1 MVGGYL
7 NQLWDDEEPPD
18 TPRYL
23 PFEGTFPDNIPNSS
37 GPELHQHRPQ
47 FPVQLPHPQLPH
59 AQQYAHPEQLFQQ
72 AAPLIPLSAVEDLH
86 EPYTSS
92 TFQDPFNRAFITN
105 QPVVH
110 EGYIPAPGTRD
121 EDLYPSLPDG
131 YRDSLFQDSDD
142 SSDESDFERRLAEAE
157 ELREIED
164 KDDSEADANYSEED
178 AEQDEGD
185 PNEMEIDEA
194 YVEERAKPKRGRG
207 SARGMRGG
215 RRGRPPG
222 RAKGGFHGPTRKQL
236 RGKKNPGRPSGK
248 RGPRPIA
255 DPGPE
260 FKSLQRA
267 ANERFIARDYPAA
280 LEYGQKAVQL
290 NPEIFDAHNIV
301 AESYAAMGEELKSI
315 ESLII
320 GAPTKRDPELW
331 HLIIERIKRLDTTD
345 HPTYTEQVKTAVVLQ
360 CLKSIIALDVTN
372 YEARSLKLEI
382 EARLGH
388 VSKCV
393 NLGTKMLKTLRD
405 QKQDPDTEVLKIMA
419 MMGTSTPKQTK
430 RHLPKIIEE
439 FDQAIDIYT
448 GPARDPKDS
457 DLDWELINIYLD
469 LLDRSGRYEY
479 ALKRLKDLSRWKQG
493 RRNETYWD
501 EQKDDCEFDIED
513 TPRRVD
519 VFDFKRKSKSAKYGE
534 TLPLEI
540 RVKMGLFRLR
550 KSPDDYAEA
559 MHHLDMLE
567 PDDKSPD
574 ALMWDYLD
582 LFRVIADALHSTGHD
597 AEALRFYEPLLL
609 SNSSEMSLMSYLGLY
624 TVYTN
629 LQQPEKA
636 RQIIPILIGWTA
648 DTVDDLAVLAK
659 FFEVQGMPDE
669 AMERADACYRNRG
682 LVKLRRI
689 GYSRLREIRSHYE
702 DWRRK
707 SRGNHGKK
715 KNALKKQRKLMK
727 KAIAALDDDAEED
740 EDADKARPSLGPLK
754 ERPAKGLFR
763 TRRIA
768 PKPPKTQTFLPFD
781 AQQQGPSAS
790 KPRVPEPSTLEGTDV
805 PMDAIDHRLFRK
817 KLQKL
822 AEDNADDVAAA
833 RAQHREIVASFRK
846 LDDVYDSAEAGDEE
860 SIQTV
865 FSITRELIEE
875 FSSFDLFY
883 ADRKEEFKGYFR
895 RVGGGEIWKD
905 SALMVLAVA
914 ANAIEDGAPSTELRE
929 RPDTAPT
936 DFWSIPFSSWC
947 DAFARYALLLAKNGD
962 DAAFSTLDIALQSN
976 VFARS
981 LPFHR
986 RLETTRLAAAL
997 ALDDST
1003 QASAAIRWFLREF
1016 PFGTTLFRLYSA
1028 VNRLV
1033 SFPEGYATGPA
1044 HKVLMRYIKTADFA
1058 LLTPDQRTWYN
1069 FRSNERVGWGQ
1080 NGVNSSSLDAVHDHD
1095 PALFALYAHVLASGG
1110 SYAAALNYYFRAF
1123 ALSPADPVLNL
1134 AIGSCYI
1141 QHAMKRLSE
1150 NRQFQIQQGLAFV
1163 YRYFDLRVRSGKA
1176 CFKQEAEFNVGRVWH
1191 ALGLGAL
1198 AVPAYE
1204 RCIQLSGAVRSEAQ
1218 ARRSE
1223 DEVDVDAAEQW
1234 GCEDFTTEAAYA
1246 LQSIYAVSGNLAA
1259 ARDVTRDALVLE

>member
-1 MVGGYL
+1 MTGGYL
-7 NQLWDDEEPPD
+7 HQLWDDEESPD
-18 TPRYL
+18 RSRYL
-23 PFEGTFPDNIPNSS
+23 PLAETFSDELSDSS
-37 GPELHQHRPQ
+37 RLQTHESHFPILSHSHQYSHPEL
-47 FPVQLPHPQLPH
+47 
-59 AQQYAHPEQLFQQ
+59 LFQE
-72 AAPLIPLSAVEDLH
+72 PTPIIPISAVEDLH
-86 EPYTSS
+86 QPYTSS
-92 TFQDPFNRAFITN
+92 TFQDPFNRAFISN

-110 EGYIPAPGTRD
+110 EGYIPAPGTPD
-121 EDLYPSLPDG
+121 EDLYPNLPDG

-157 ELREIED
+157 ELREIEER
-164 KDDSEADANYSEED
+164 DDSEVDANYSEED

-185 PNEMEIDEA
+185 PNEMEIDES
-194 YVEERAKPKRGRG
+194 YVEERARPKRGRG

-222 RAKGGFHGPTRKQL
+222 RGKGGFHGPTRKEL
-236 RGKKNPGRPSGK
+236 RGKKTPGRPSGK

-260 FKSLQRA
+260 FKNLQRA
-267 ANERFIARDYPAA
+267 ANERFIARDYRAA

-331 HLIIERIKRLDTTD
+331 HLIIERIKRLDTTN
-345 HPTYTEQVKTAVVLQ
+345 HPTYTEEVKTAVVLQ

-393 NLGTKMLKTLRD
+393 NLGTKMLKTLRE

-430 RHLPKIIEE
+430 RHLTKIIEE
-439 FDQAIDIYT
+439 FDQAIEIYT
-448 GPARDPKDS
+448 GPTRDPKTS

-469 LLDRSGRYEY
+469 LLDRSGRYEH

-501 EQKDDCEFDIED
+501 EQKDDREFDIED
-513 TPRRVD
+513 TPRRVE

-559 MHHLDMLE
+559 MHHLEMLGPE
-567 PDDKSPD
+567 DKSPD

-597 AEALRFYEPLLL
+597 AEALRFYEPLLE
-609 SNSSEMSLMSYLGLY
+609 SNSSEMSLMSYLGLF

-629 LQQPEKA
+629 LNQPEKA
-636 RQIIPILIGWTA
+636 QQIIPILVGWTA

-689 GYSRLREIRSHYE
+689 GFSRLREIRSHYE

-715 KNALKKQRKLMK
+715 KNALKKQRKLVR
-727 KAIAALDDDAEED
+727 KAIAALDDED
-740 EDADKARPSLGPLK
+740 DENESGDKERPSLGPLN

-763 TRRIA
+763 TRRVV

-781 AQQQGPSAS
+781 AQQGTAAS
-790 KPRVPEPSTLEGTDV
+790 RPRASEPSTLEGTDV

-822 AEDNADDVAAA
+822 AEDNADDVTAA
-833 RAQHREIVASFRK
+833 RAQHREIVASFRT
-846 LDDVYDSAEAGDEE
+846 LEDMYDSAESGDDEA
-860 SIQTV
+860 IHTV

-883 ADRKEEFKGYFR
+883 ADKKEDFKGYFR
-895 RVGGGEIWKD
+895 RIGGGEIWKD

-914 ANAIEDGAPSTELRE
+914 ANAVEDGHTAPELRE
-929 RPDTAPT
+929 RPETAPT
-936 DFWSIPFSSWC
+936 DFWSVPFSTWC
-947 DAFARYALLLAKNGD
+947 DAFARYSLLQARSGD
-962 DAAFSTLDIALQSN
+962 DRAFATLDIALSSN
-976 VFARS
+976 IFSRS
-981 LPFHR
+981 ASFHQL
-986 RLETTRLAAAL
+986 LETTRLAAAL
-997 ALDDST
+997 ALDDSN

-1033 SFPEGYATGPA
+1033 SLPVGYATGPA
-1044 HKVLMRYIKTADFA
+1044 QKVLMRYIKTMDFA
-1058 LLTPDQRTWYN
+1058 LLSPRERTWYN

-1080 NGVNSSSLDAVHDHD
+1080 NGVNSSSLDAVKDHD
-1095 PALFALYAHVLASGG
+1095 PALFALYGHVLIAGG
-1110 SYAAALNYYFRAF
+1110 SYMAALNYYFRAF
-1123 ALSPADPVLNL
+1123 TLTPKDPILNL
-1134 AIGSCYI
+1134 SIGTSYI

-1150 NRQFQIQQGLAFV
+1150 NRQFQIQQGLSFV
-1163 YRYFDLRVRSGKA
+1163 YRYYDLRVKTGQARLM
-1176 CFKQEAEFNVGRVWH
+1176 QEAEFNVGRVWH
-1191 ALGLGAL
+1191 GLGLVSLAL
-1198 AVPAYE
+1198 PSYE
-1204 RCIQLSGAVRSEAQ
+1204 RCVALSDAVRREA
-1218 ARRSE
+1218 E
-1223 DEVDVDAAEQW
+1223 GDVREGGEGYEW
-1234 GCEDFTTEAAYA
+1234 THEDFATEAAFA
-1246 LQSIYAVSGNLAA
+1246 MQSIYAVSGNFEAA
-1259 ARDVTRDALVLE
+1259 KRATREVLVIE

>member
-1 MVGGYL
+1 MTGGYL
-7 NQLWDDEEPPD
+7 NQLWDDEEPPPD
-18 TPRYL
+18 RPRYL
-23 PFEGTFPDNIPNSS
+23 PLAGTFSDEVPNSS
-37 GPELHQHRPQ
+37 RPQSQQHRPQ
-47 FPVQLPHPQLPH
+47 FPVQLPHPE
-59 AQQYAHPEQLFQQ
+59 QYVHPEQLFQQ
-72 AAPLIPLSAVEDLH
+72 PAPLIPLNAVEDLHH

-92 TFQDPFNRAFITN
+92 TFQDPFNRAFISN

-121 EDLYPSLPDG
+121 EDLYPNLPDG

-157 ELREIED
+157 ELREIEE
-164 KDDSEADANYSEED
+164 KDDSEVDANYSEED

-185 PNEMEIDEA
+185 PNEMEIDES
-194 YVEERAKPKRGRG
+194 YIEERARPKAKRGKPN
-207 SARGMRGG
+207 ARGTRGG

-222 RAKGGFHGPTRKQL
+222 RGKGGFHGPTRKHL

-260 FKSLQRA
+260 FRNLQRA

-280 LEYGQKAVQL
+280 LEYGQKAVRL

-331 HLIIERIKRLDTTD
+331 HLIIERIKRLDTTN
-345 HPTYTEQVKTAVVLQ
+345 HPTYTEEVKTAVVLQ

-393 NLGTKMLKTLRD
+393 NLGTKMLKTLRE

-430 RHLPKIIEE
+430 RHLTKIIEE
-439 FDQAIDIYT
+439 FDQAIEIYT
-448 GPARDPKDS
+448 GPTRDPKAS

-501 EQKDDCEFDIED
+501 EQKDDREFDIED
-513 TPRRVD
+513 TPRRVE

-550 KSPDDYAEA
+550 KSADDYSEA
-559 MHHLDMLE
+559 MHHLEMLE
-567 PDDKSPD
+567 PDNKSPD

-597 AEALRFYEPLLL
+597 TEALRFYEPLLE

-629 LQQPEKA
+629 LGQPEKA
-636 RQIIPILIGWTA
+636 QHIIPILVGWTA

-689 GYSRLREIRSHYE
+689 GFSRLREIRSHYE
-702 DWRRK
+702 DWRRR

-727 KAIAALDDDAEED
+727 KAIAALDDED
-740 EDADKARPSLGPLK
+740 EENEDVDKERPSLGPLK
-754 ERPAKGLFR
+754 QRPAKGLFR

-781 AQQQGPSAS
+781 AQQQGPTAS
-790 KPRVPEPSTLEGTDV
+790 KPRAAEPSTLEGTDV

-822 AEDNADDVAAA
+822 AEDNADDVTAA

-846 LDDVYDSAEAGDEE
+846 LDDVYDAAEAGDEDA
-860 SIQTV
+860 IQTV

-883 ADRKEEFKGYFR
+883 ADKKEDFKGYFR
-895 RVGGGEIWKD
+895 RIGGGEIWKE

-914 ANAIEDGAPSTELRE
+914 ANAVEDGHPSTELRE
-929 RPDTAPT
+929 RPDTPPQ
-936 DFWSIPFSSWC
+936 DFWSIPFDRWC
-947 DAFARYALLLAKNGD
+947 DTFARYAVLLARSGD
-962 DAAFSTLDIALQSN
+962 DASFSTIDIALQSN
-976 VFARS
+976 IFSRS

-986 RLETTRLAAAL
+986 LLETTRLACAL
-997 ALDDST
+997 ALDDSS

-1016 PFGTTLFRLYSA
+1016 PFGSDLFRLYSC

-1044 HKVLMRYIKTADFA
+1044 HKVLMRYIKTMDFA
-1058 LLTPDQRTWYN
+1058 ILSPEQRTWYN

-1080 NGVNSSSLDAVHDHD
+1080 NGVNSSSLSAVRDHD
-1095 PALFALYAHVLASGG
+1095 PALFALYAHVLICGG
-1110 SYAAALNYYFRAF
+1110 SYMAALNYYFRAF
-1123 ALSPADPVLNL
+1123 ALTPNDPILNL
-1134 AIGSCYI
+1134 SIGTAYI

-1163 YRYFDLRVRSGKA
+1163 YRYYDLRVKTGVKRLL
-1176 CFKQEAEFNVGRVWH
+1176 QEAEFNVGRVWH
-1191 ALGLGAL
+1191 GLGLVTLAL
-1198 AVPAYE
+1198 PAYE
-1204 RCIQLSGAVRSEAQ
+1204 RCIALSEAVCRE
-1218 ARRSE
+1218 AA
-1223 DEVDVDAAEQW
+1223 DEERDRMEEGEW
-1234 GCEDFTTEAAYA
+1234 THEDFATEAAFA
-1246 LQSIYAVSGNLAA
+1246 MQSIYAVSGNLEA
-1259 ARDVTRDALVLE
+1259 ARKVTHDVLVLE

>member
-1 MVGGYL
+1 MAGGYL
-7 NQLWDDEEPPD
+7 NQLWEDSEQSPD
-18 TPRYL
+18 GPRYL
-23 PFEGTFPDNIPNSS
+23 PLEGTFSDAGSS
-37 GPELHQHRPQ
+37 SRPHSQHRAQ
-47 FPVQLPHPQLPH
+47 FPVQLPHE
-59 AQQYAHPEQLFQQ
+59 QQFGHPEQLFQQ
-72 AAPLIPLSAVEDLH
+72 PTPLIPFSAVEDLHSH

-92 TFQDPFNRAFITN
+92 TFQDPFNRAFISN

-121 EDLYPSLPDG
+121 EDLYPHLPEE
-131 YRDSLFQDSDD
+131 YRDSLFQDYDD

-157 ELREIED
+157 ELREIEE
-164 KDDSEADANYSEED
+164 KDDPEVDADYSEED

-185 PNEMEIDEA
+185 PNEMEIDES
-194 YVEERAKPKRGRG
+194 YVEERAKPKAKRGRP
-207 SARGMRGG
+207 SARGTRGG

-222 RAKGGFHGPTRKQL
+222 RGRGGFHGSASTRGRL
-236 RGKKNPGRPSGK
+236 RGRKPGRPSGK
-248 RGPRPIA
+248 RGPRAIA

-260 FKSLQRA
+260 FRDLQRS
-267 ANERFIARDYPAA
+267 ANERFIARDYHTA

-301 AESYAAMGEELKSI
+301 SEIYAAMGEELKSI

-331 HLIIERIKRLDTTD
+331 HLIIERIKKLDTTD
-345 HPTYTEQVKTAVVLQ
+345 HPNYTEEVKTAVILQ

-393 NLGTKMLKTLRD
+393 NLGTKMLKTLRE

-419 MMGTSTPKQTK
+419 MMGTSTAKQTK
-430 RHLPKIIEE
+430 RHLTKIIEE

-448 GPARDPKDS
+448 GPGRDPRTS

-469 LLDRSGRYEY
+469 LLDRTGKYEY

-501 EQKDDCEFDIED
+501 EQKDDREFDLED
-513 TPRRVD
+513 TPRRVE

-550 KSPDDYAEA
+550 NSAEDYSEA
-559 MHHLDMLE
+559 MLHLEMLE
-567 PDDKSPD
+567 PDDKSPN

-597 AEALRFYEPLLL
+597 TEALRFYEPLLE

-624 TVYTN
+624 TVYKN
-629 LQQPEKA
+629 LGQPEKA
-636 RQIIPILIGWTA
+636 EHIIPILIGWTA

-659 FFEVQGMPDE
+659 FFEVHGMPTE

-689 GYSRLREIRSHYE
+689 GFSRLREIRSHYE

-715 KNALKKQRKLMK
+715 KSAIKKQRKMMK
-727 KAIAALDDDAEED
+727 KAIAALDDED
-740 EDADKARPSLGPLK
+740 EDNEDGDKERPSLGPLK

-763 TRRIA
+763 TRRLA
-768 PKPPKTQTFLPFD
+768 PKPPKAPTFLPFD
-781 AQQQGPSAS
+781 AQGQQGSVPTRA
-790 KPRVPEPSTLEGTDV
+790 RTPEPSTLEGTDV

-833 RAQHREIVASFRK
+833 RAQHREIVASFQR
-846 LDDVYDSAEAGDEE
+846 LDDIYEAAEDGDEE
-860 SIQTV
+860 AISTV

-875 FSSFDLFY
+875 FSTFDLFY
-883 ADRKEEFKGYFR
+883 ADKKEDFKGYFR
-895 RVGGGEIWKD
+895 RIGAGEIWKE
-905 SALMVLAVA
+905 SALMVLAVV
-914 ANAIEDGAPSTELRE
+914 ANNVEDGETDPELRE
-929 RPDTAPT
+929 KPGEAPQ
-936 DFWSIPFSSWC
+936 DFWGIHFDKWC
-947 DAFARYALLLAKNGD
+947 DAFGRYALLLARSGD
-962 DAAFSTLDIALQSN
+962 NTRCFSTLDIALQSN
-976 VFARS
+976 IFSRSISFHRS
-981 LPFHR
+981 LE
-986 RLETTRLAAAL
+986 LCRLACAL
-997 ALDDST
+997 AVDSSS
-1003 QASAAIRWFLREF
+1003 QASTSIRWFLKEY
-1016 PFGTTLFRLYSA
+1016 PFGSDLFRLYSC

-1033 SFPEGYATGPA
+1033 SFPEGYSTGPA
-1044 HKVLMRYIKTADFA
+1044 HKVLMRYIKTMDYA
-1058 LLTPDQRTWYN
+1058 LLTPEQRVWFN
-1069 FRSNERVGWGQ
+1069 FRSNEKIGWGQ
-1080 NGVNSSSLDAVHDHD
+1080 NGVNSQTVDAVKDHD
-1095 PALFALYAHVLASGG
+1095 PALFALYAHVLICGG
-1110 SYAAALNYYFRAF
+1110 SYMAALNYYFRAF
-1123 ALSPADPVLNL
+1123 ALTPNDAILNL
-1134 AIGSCYI
+1134 SIGTAYI

-1150 NRQFQIQQGLAFV
+1150 NRQFQIQQGLSFV
-1163 YRYFDLRVRSGKA
+1163 YRYYDLRTKSGSA
-1176 CFKQEAEFNVGRVWH
+1176 TLQQEAEFNVGRIWHGLGLVTH
-1191 ALGLGAL
+1191 AL
-1198 AVPAYE
+1198 PSYE
-1204 RCIQLSGAVRSEAQ
+1204 RCIALSSSVAKEASERMQ
-1218 ARRSE
+1218 
-1223 DEVDVDAAEQW
+1223 D
-1234 GCEDFTTEAAYA
+1234 GTTGYEDFATEAAFA
-1246 LQSIYAVSGNLAA
+1246 MQSIYAVSGNFTA
-1259 ARDVTRDALVLE
+1259 ARKVTQDVLVLE

>member
-1 MVGGYL
+1 MAGGYL
-7 NQLWDDEEPPD
+7 NQLWEDSELPPD
-18 TPRYL
+18 RLRYL
-23 PFEGTFPDNIPNSS
+23 PLEGTFSDDEPSS
-37 GPELHQHRPQ
+37 SRPQSQQHRQQ
-47 FPVQLPHPQLPH
+47 FPVQLPHPQ
-59 AQQYAHPEQLFQQ
+59 QYVHPEQLFQHPT
-72 AAPLIPLSAVEDLH
+72 PLIPLSAVGDLH
-86 EPYTSS
+86 PHEAYTSS
-92 TFQDPFNRAFITN
+92 TFQDPFNRAFISN

-121 EDLYPSLPDG
+121 EDLYPTLPDG
-131 YRDSLFQDSDD
+131 YRDSLFQDYDD

-157 ELREIED
+157 ELREIEE
-164 KDDSEADANYSEED
+164 KDDSDIDANYSEED

-185 PNEMEIDEA
+185 PNEMEIDES
-194 YVEERAKPKRGRG
+194 YVEERARPKAKRGKS
-207 SARGMRGG
+207 SARGTRGG

-222 RAKGGFHGPTRKQL
+222 RGKGGFHGPTRKQL

-260 FKSLQRA
+260 FKNLQRA

-301 AESYAAMGEELKSI
+301 AECYAAMGEELKSI

-331 HLIIERIKRLDTTD
+331 HLIIERIKKLDTTD
-345 HPTYTEQVKTAVVLQ
+345 HPTYTEEVKTAVVLQ

-393 NLGTKMLKTLRD
+393 NLGTKMLKTLRE
-405 QKQDPDTEVLKIMA
+405 QKQDPDTEVLRIMA

-430 RHLPKIIEE
+430 RHLAKIIDE
-439 FDQAIDIYT
+439 FDQAIEVYT
-448 GPARDPKDS
+448 GPSRDPKAS

-469 LLDRSGRYEY
+469 LLDRTGRYEF

-501 EQKDDCEFDIED
+501 EQKDDREFDIED
-513 TPRRVD
+513 TPRRVE

-550 KSPDDYAEA
+550 KSADDYAEA
-559 MHHLDMLE
+559 MHHLEMLE

-597 AEALRFYEPLLL
+597 TEALRFYEPLLE

-629 LQQPEKA
+629 LNQTEKA
-636 RQIIPILIGWTA
+636 QQIIPILVGWTA

-659 FFEVQGMPDE
+659 FFEVHGMQKE

-682 LVKLRRI
+682 IVKLRRI

-702 DWRRK
+702 DWRRR

-715 KNALKKQRKLMK
+715 KNAMKKQRKLMK
-727 KAIAALDDDAEED
+727 KAIAALDDDD
-740 EDADKARPSLGPLK
+740 EDSEDGDKERPSLGPPK

-763 TRRIA
+763 TKRTA
-768 PKPPKTQTFLPFD
+768 PKAPKAQTFLPFD
-781 AQQQGPSAS
+781 AQAQQ
-790 KPRVPEPSTLEGTDV
+790 VPTSTSPLTSQPTTLEGTDV
-805 PMDAIDHRLFRK
+805 PMNAIDHRLFRK

-822 AEDNADDVAAA
+822 AEDNADDVTTA
-833 RAQHREIVASFRK
+833 RAQHREIVASFQK
-846 LDDVYDSAEAGDEE
+846 LDDVYEAAEGGDE
-860 SIQTV
+860 SAVNTV

-875 FSSFDLFY
+875 FSTFDLFY
-883 ADRKEEFKGYFR
+883 ADKKEDFKGYFR
-895 RVGGGEIWKD
+895 RIGAGEIWKE
-905 SALMVLAVA
+905 SALMVLAVI
-914 ANAIEDGAPSTELRE
+914 ANNVEDGETSPELRE
-929 RPDTAPT
+929 KPDQAPQ
-936 DFWSIPFSSWC
+936 DFWGIHFDKWC
-947 DAFARYALLLAKNGD
+947 DAFGRYALLSARTGD
-962 DAAFSTLDIALQSN
+962 STAAFSTLDIGLASN
-976 VFARS
+976 VFSRS
-981 LPFHR
+981 LPYHR
-986 RLETTRLAAAL
+986 SLELARLACAL
-997 ALDDST
+997 TLDDST
-1003 QASAAIRWFLREF
+1003 QASTSIRWFLREY
-1016 PFGTTLFRLYSA
+1016 PFGSDLFRLYSC

-1044 HKVLMRYIKTADFA
+1044 HKVLMRYIKTMDYA
-1058 LLTPDQRTWYN
+1058 LLTPEQRHWYN
-1069 FRSNERVGWGQ
+1069 FRSNERIGWGQ
-1080 NGVNSSSLDAVHDHD
+1080 NGVNASTLSSVVDHD
-1095 PALFALYAHVLASGG
+1095 PALFALYAHVLISGG
-1110 SYAAALNYYFRAF
+1110 SYVAALNYYFRAF
-1123 ALSPADPVLNL
+1123 ALTPNDPILNL
-1134 AIGSCYI
+1134 SIGTAYI

-1163 YRYFDLRVRSGKA
+1163 YRYYDLRTKTGSAVL
-1176 CFKQEAEFNVGRVWH
+1176 CQEAEFNVGRVWH
-1191 ALGLGAL
+1191 GLGLVTHAL
-1198 AVPAYE
+1198 PAYE
-1204 RCIQLSGAVRSEAQ
+1204 RCIQLSERVRMEA
-1218 ARRSE
+1218 E
-1223 DEVDVDAAEQW
+1223 DRCQGEDW
-1234 GCEDFTTEAAYA
+1234 GHEDFATEAAFA
-1246 LQSIYAVSGNLAA
+1246 IQSIYAVSGNFSAA
-1259 ARDVTRDALVLE
+1259 QKVTRDVLVLE

>member
-1 MVGGYL
+1 MAGGYL
-7 NQLWDDEEPPD
+7 NQLWDDEDLPPD
-18 TPRYL
+18 RPRYL
-23 PFEGTFPDNIPNSS
+23 PLAETFSDDVPDSS
-37 GPELHQHRPQ
+37 RLQLHRSQ
-47 FPVQLPHPQLPH
+47 FPVQLPHPQH
-59 AQQYAHPEQLFQQ
+59 YAHPEQLFQQ
-72 AAPLIPLSAVEDLH
+72 PAPLIPLRAVEDLH

-92 TFQDPFNRAFITN
+92 TFQDPFNRAFISN

-121 EDLYPSLPDG
+121 EDLYPTLPDG
-131 YRDSLFQDSDD
+131 YRDSLFHDDDD

-157 ELREIED
+157 ELREIEER
-164 KDDSEADANYSEED
+164 DDSEVDANYSEED

-185 PNEMEIDEA
+185 PNEMEIDES

-207 SARGMRGG
+207 SARGTRGG

-222 RAKGGFHGPTRKQL
+222 RGKGGFHGPSRKQL

-260 FKSLQRA
+260 FRNLQRA

-331 HLIIERIKRLDTTD
+331 HLIIERIKRLDTTN
-345 HPTYTEQVKTAVVLQ
+345 HPTYTEEVKTAVVLQ

-393 NLGTKMLKTLRD
+393 NLGTKMLKTLRE

-430 RHLPKIIEE
+430 RHLAKIIEE
-439 FDQAIDIYT
+439 FDQAIEIYT
-448 GPARDPKDS
+448 GPTRDPKAS

-479 ALKRLKDLSRWKQG
+479 ALRRLKDLSRWKQG

-501 EQKDDCEFDIED
+501 EQKDDREFDIED
-513 TPRRVD
+513 TPRRVE

-559 MHHLDMLE
+559 MHHLEMLR

-597 AEALRFYEPLLL
+597 AEALRFYEPLLE

-629 LQQPEKA
+629 LSQPEKA
-636 RQIIPILIGWTA
+636 QQIIPILVGWTA

-689 GYSRLREIRSHYE
+689 GFSRLREIRSHYE

-727 KAIAALDDDAEED
+727 KAIAALDDDD
-740 EDADKARPSLGPLK
+740 ENESVEKERPSLGPLK

-763 TRRIA
+763 TRRVA

-781 AQQQGPSAS
+781 AQQGTAAS
-790 KPRVPEPSTLEGTDV
+790 RPRASEPSTLEGTDV

-822 AEDNADDVAAA
+822 AEDNADDVTAA
-833 RAQHREIVASFRK
+833 RAQHREIVASFRT
-846 LDDVYDSAEAGDEE
+846 LEEMYDSAEAGDDAA
-860 SIQTV
+860 IQTV

-883 ADRKEEFKGYFR
+883 ADKKEDFKGYFR
-895 RVGGGEIWKD
+895 RIGGGEIWKD

-914 ANAIEDGAPSTELRE
+914 ANAVEDGQPAPELRE

-936 DFWSIPFSSWC
+936 DFWSVPFDAWC
-947 DAFARYALLLAKNGD
+947 DAFARYALLQARTGD
-962 DAAFSTLDIALQSN
+962 DSAFATLDIALSSN
-976 VFARS
+976 IFSRD
-981 LPFHR
+981 LTYHR
-986 RLETTRLAAAL
+986 RLETTRLASAL

-1033 SFPEGYATGPA
+1033 SLPVGYATGPA
-1044 HKVLMRYIKTADFA
+1044 HKVLMRYIKTMDFA
-1058 LLTPDQRTWYN
+1058 LLSADQRTWYN

-1080 NGVNSSSLDAVHDHD
+1080 NGVNSSSLDAVRDHD
-1095 PALFALYAHVLASGG
+1095 PALFALYAHVLIAGG
-1110 SYAAALNYYFRAF
+1110 SYMAALNYYFRAF
-1123 ALSPADPVLNL
+1123 AITPDDPILNL
-1134 AIGSCYI
+1134 CIGTAYI

-1150 NRQFQIQQGLAFV
+1150 NRQFQIQQGLSFV
-1163 YRYFDLRVRSGKA
+1163 YRYYNLRMKTGKA
-1176 CFKQEAEFNVGRVWH
+1176 QLRQEAEFNVGRVWH
-1191 ALGLGAL
+1191 GLGLVQLAL
-1198 AVPAYE
+1198 PRYE
-1204 RCIQLSGAVRSEAQ
+1204 KCIALSEDVGREAEQ
-1218 ARRSE
+1218 ERRARRE
-1223 DEVDVDAAEQW
+1223 DSMGDEGGQEHRDAEGAH
-1234 GCEDFTTEAAYA
+1234 EDFATEAAFA
-1246 LQSIYAVSGNLAA
+1246 MQSLYAVSGNFEA
-1259 ARDVTRDALVLE
+1259 ARNVTQEVLVIE

>member
-1 MVGGYL
+1 MAGGYL
-7 NQLWDDEEPPD
+7 NQLWEDSDLPPD
-18 TPRYL
+18 RPRYL
-23 PFEGTFPDNIPNSS
+23 PLVGTFSDEGLGSS
-37 GPELHQHRPQ
+37 TSPSQQERPQ
-47 FPVQLPHPQLPH
+47 FPVQLPHPQH
-59 AQQYAHPEQLFQQ
+59 YGHPEQLFQQ
-72 AAPLIPLSAVEDLH
+72 PAPLIPLSAVEDLH
-86 EPYTSS
+86 SNEPYTSS
-92 TFQDPFNRAFITN
+92 TFQDPFNRAFVTN

-110 EGYIPAPGTRD
+110 EGYIPAPGTPD
-121 EDLYPSLPDG
+121 EDLYPDLPDA
-131 YRDSLFQDSDD
+131 YRDSLFQDYDE

-157 ELREIED
+157 ELREIEERD
-164 KDDSEADANYSEED
+164 NSEIDADYSEED

-185 PNEMEIDEA
+185 PNEMEIDES
-194 YVEERAKPKRGRG
+194 YVEERARPKAKRGKA
-207 SARGMRGG
+207 SARGTRGG

-222 RAKGGFHGPTRKQL
+222 RARGGFHGQTRKQL

-260 FKSLQRA
+260 FRSLQRA

-331 HLIIERIKRLDTTD
+331 HLIIERIRKLDTTD
-345 HPTYTEQVKTAVVLQ
+345 HPTYTEEVKTAVVLQ

-393 NLGTKMLKTLRD
+393 NLGTKMLKTLREH
-405 QKQDPDTEVLKIMA
+405 KQDPDTEVLKIMA

-430 RHLPKIIEE
+430 RHLSKIVEE
-439 FDQAIDIYT
+439 FDQAIEVYT
-448 GPARDPKDS
+448 GPGRDPKTS

-469 LLDRSGRYEY
+469 LLDRTGNYDH

-501 EQKDDCEFDIED
+501 EQKDDREFDID
-513 TPRRVD
+513 DVPRRVE

-534 TLPLEI
+534 SLPLEI

-550 KSPDDYAEA
+550 RSADDYAEA
-559 MHHLDMLE
+559 MYHLKMLQ

-582 LFRVIADALHSTGHD
+582 LFRVIADALHSAGHD
-597 AEALRFYEPLLL
+597 TEALRFYEPLLE

-624 TVYTN
+624 TVYKN
-629 LQQPEKA
+629 LNQPDKA
-636 RQIIPILIGWTA
+636 QQIIPILVGWTA

-659 FFEVQGMPDE
+659 FFEVHDMPDE

-715 KNALKKQRKLMK
+715 KNAMKKQRRLMK
-727 KAIAALDDDAEED
+727 KAIAALDEED
-740 EDADKARPSLGPLK
+740 DDEVEGDKERPSLAPPK

-763 TRRIA
+763 TKRNA
-768 PKPPKTQTFLPFD
+768 SKPPKAQTFLPFD
-781 AQQQGPSAS
+781 TQAKQDSIAR
-790 KPRVPEPSTLEGTDV
+790 PRTTEPMLLEGTGV

-833 RAQHREIVASFRK
+833 RAQHREIVASFQK
-846 LDDVYDSAEAGDEE
+846 LDDVSEAAENDDEDA
-860 SIQTV
+860 INTV
-865 FSITRELIEE
+865 FSVTRELIEE
-875 FSSFDLFY
+875 FSTFDLFY
-883 ADRKEEFKGYFR
+883 ADKKEDFKGYFR
-895 RVGGGEIWKD
+895 RIGAGEIWKEA
-905 SALMVLAVA
+905 ALMVLAVV
-914 ANAIEDGAPSTELRE
+914 ANNVEDGETSPELHE
-929 RPDTAPT
+929 RPESPPQ
-936 DFWSIPFSSWC
+936 DFWGIHFDRWC
-947 DAFARYALLLAKNGD
+947 DAFGRYALLLARNGD
-962 DAAFSTLDIALQSN
+962 STAAFSTLDIGLASN
-976 VFARS
+976 IFSRS
-981 LPFHR
+981 LTYHR
-986 RLETTRLAAAL
+986 SLEIARLACAL
-997 ALDDST
+997 ALDDSN
-1003 QASAAIRWFLREF
+1003 QASNSIRWFLREY
-1016 PFGTTLFRLYSA
+1016 PFGSDLFRLYSC

-1044 HKVLMRYIKTADFA
+1044 HKVLMRYIKTMDYA
-1058 LLTPDQRTWYN
+1058 LLTPEQRTWYN
-1069 FRSNERVGWGQ
+1069 FRSNERIGWGQ
-1080 NGVNSSSLDAVHDHD
+1080 NGVNASTLSFVKDHD
-1095 PALFALYAHVLASGG
+1095 PALFALYGHVLIAGG
-1110 SYAAALNYYFRAF
+1110 SYMAALNYYFRAF
-1123 ALSPADPVLNL
+1123 ALTPQDPVLNL
-1134 AIGSCYI
+1134 SIGTAYI

-1150 NRQFQIQQGLAFV
+1150 NRQFQIQQGLSFV
-1163 YRYFDLRVRSGKA
+1163 YRYYDLRTKTGSA
-1176 CFKQEAEFNVGRVWH
+1176 LLCQEAEFNVGRVWH
-1191 ALGLGAL
+1191 GLGLVTHAL
-1198 AVPAYE
+1198 PAYE
-1204 RCIQLSGAVRSEAQ
+1204 RCIALSERVGQEA
-1218 ARRSE
+1218 E
-1223 DEVDVDAAEQW
+1223 DAKAQD
-1234 GCEDFTTEAAYA
+1234 GGYEDFATEAAFA
-1246 LQSIYAVSGNLAA
+1246 MQSIFAVSGNFTA
-1259 ARDVTRDALVLE
+1259 ARQVTQDVLVIE